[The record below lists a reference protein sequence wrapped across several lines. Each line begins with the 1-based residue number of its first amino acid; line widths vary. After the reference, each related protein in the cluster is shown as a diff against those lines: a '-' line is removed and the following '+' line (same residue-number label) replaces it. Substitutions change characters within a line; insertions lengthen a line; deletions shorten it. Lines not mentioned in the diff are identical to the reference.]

1 VALSKAPLAGSAH
14 IRLVPSHAFLLRKKS
29 KKRRAFLVAIFYCQ
43 TSLISRAKGR
53 SATAAAAY
61 RAAEKIVD
69 ERTGIT
75 NDYERKKGVLDKLM
89 FNNQGLSRSDL
100 WNLAELAEKRSDSR
114 VAREWILALPHE
126 LMRDSHQRIIERF
139 SQSLINRYQVAI
151 DVCVHAPS
159 RGGDHRNLHAHLLMT
174 TRSISPDGTLGEQK
188 TFLEWSDAKLRKNGL
203 PTGEKQIEAI
213 REKWALIVN
222 EELRAAGLKEHIS
235 HLSLKEQEIKKIPQI
250 HVGPLNTQ
258 LARMGYHQRA
268 SRWQLNEQIKAH
280 NNIVNLD
287 EKRIL
292 RMQQQTQQALSS
304 DAIESKKLNTH
315 GGVAANW
322 QAAEEAELQ
331 AIKRLEQHH
340 KKEIEDLK
348 KQEELKELSGWKPAQ
363 IDPGKGSVITMFNQD
378 AQGVYRW
385 TKGTNEGQEA
395 FRDTGKAIHSQT
407 INSWALAAELELAKQ
422 KVDAGEWKEIRAFGS
437 EQYRRAIWIQGQT
450 MNIQVNGYS
459 PTKEELAKYAQAPS
473 QGLAGDEK
481 SIPNRFAQDQKF
493 ENKFT
498 KTTGGNDNPDQQKT
512 TPAHSQ
518 KM

>member
-1 VALSKAPLAGSAH
+1 M
-14 IRLVPSHAFLLRKKS
+14 
-29 KKRRAFLVAIFYCQ
+29 AIFYCQ

-61 RAAEKIVD
+61 RAAEKITD
-69 ERTGIT
+69 KRTGLV
-75 NDYERKKGVLDKLM
+75 NDYERKKGVLDKFL
-89 FNNQGLSRSDL
+89 FNTQGLNRAEL

-126 LMRDSHQRIIERF
+126 LMRGSHQKIIEQF
-139 SQSLINRYQVAI
+139 SHSLIERYGVAI

-159 RGGDHRNLHAHLLMT
+159 KGGDHRNLHAHLLMT
-174 TRSISPDGTLGEQK
+174 TRSINAHGELGDQK

-203 PTGEKQIEAI
+203 PTGDQQLEKI
-213 REKWALIVN
+213 RESWALIVN
-222 EELRAAGLKEHIS
+222 AELKIAGLKEQIT
-235 HLSLKEQEIKKIPQI
+235 HLSLKDRAIEKIPQI

-268 SRWQLNEQIKAH
+268 SRWQLNEQIQAH
-280 NNIVNLD
+280 NNIVNLN

-292 RMQQQTQQALSS
+292 RMQQQAQKAAPSS
-304 DAIESKKLNTH
+304 EVLESKKLNTH

-340 KKEIEDLK
+340 KNEIEELK
-348 KQEELKELSGWKPAQ
+348 KQEELNGWKPAQ
-363 IDPGKGSVITMFNQD
+363 VDPRKGSVITMFQQD
-378 AQGVYRW
+378 VQGVYRW
-385 TKGTNEGQEA
+385 TKGQNEGEEA

-422 KVDAGEWKEIRAFGS
+422 KLDAGEWKEIRAFGS
-437 EQYRRAIWIQGQT
+437 EHYRRAIWIQGQT

-459 PTKEELAKYAQAPS
+459 PTKEELAKYAQAPA
-473 QGLAGDEK
+473 QGLVGDEK
-481 SIPNRFAQDQKF
+481 SIPENRFAADPKF
-493 ENKFT
+493 QNKFT
-498 KTTGGNDNPDQQKT
+498 KNVGGENSPDQPKA
-512 TPAHSQ
+512 TPSQSQ